1 MDKDNGN
8 FKEPI
13 IGIGPTTKDASRN
26 LYIKLLERLENFY
39 SSLTKP
45 EFELEGQKYITSDYV
60 KELKIGISNVKGAT
74 SELLKEA
81 RHLSRGG
88 LRTKDTPI
96 TAGTPTSALL
106 ARSKIY
112 SQPQAAASTQSNLST
127 TGSYVSLPSI
137 EGNSNR
143 FGSILFNG
151 VSKAFSNMSLM
162 KAKPNTTTAPAS
174 EGAAPVVTKSQRAR
188 VLPGTKRPQ
197 VDRPLSKPPV
207 TQPVTS
213 EASKTS
219 SETNNQQQPPP
230 KQIRPRRRAGR
241 AQRIPDSASSSQ
253 NAKFDQSGQRVN

>member
-143 FGSILFNG
+143 FGSILLNG

-219 SETNNQQQPPP
+219 SETNNQQQPP